1 MGTESD
7 HIEIN
12 SSVDDTHVSA
22 DGKLETPNIEIS
34 DVTENSDD
42 NLESL
47 LEIKEKLSSN
57 YMKIYELP
65 AENKIAENNNIE
77 ISKLLTEE
85 NDHEE
90 EIEMIKVS
98 SNIINKGDDF
108 DSEFLLEEDNL
119 IEWFSESKSNLFPDI
134 EDEQGIELVRE
145 CKNKDKAYNCKEI
158 DDLNDNTIN
167 KVIFLTTLEEEEL
180 DKWLIKT
187 DNPLNLEESDS
198 VFNFETVSEKN
209 NLGDW
214 ITRAETDSVEDKS
227 GRIAKKTENKEQ
239 RTKNRE
245 QRTENR
251 Q

>member
-98 SNIINKGDDF
+98 SNSINKDDDF
-108 DSEFLLEEDNL
+108 NSEFLLEEDNL
-119 IEWFSESKSNLFPDI
+119 IEWFSETESNLFTDI
-134 EDEQGIELVRE
+134 EDEQSIELVRE
-145 CKNKDKAYNCKEI
+145 CKNKDRAYNCKEI

-167 KVIFLTTLEEEEL
+167 MFDFLTTLEEEEL

-227 GRIAKKTENKEQ
+227 DCLSL
-239 RTKNRE
+239 
-245 QRTENR
+245 
-251 Q
+251 